1 MHVSLYRCIR
11 SRTRGNELRTAGHA
25 HHSPGPLDSQSLWIG
40 SIYIVQMQSPL
51 CMCMFGCMFFA
62 RLFIVCESV
71 SMALALIALVA
82 WLVWMDPTDRQIT
95 TFITVHENVAGIWCA
110 ADQMPAARL

>member
-1 MHVSLYRCIR
+1 MWIALARCLRSRRER

-95 TFITVHENVAGIWCA
+95 TFNWYYPFFHSLGLLI
-110 ADQMPAARL
+110 R